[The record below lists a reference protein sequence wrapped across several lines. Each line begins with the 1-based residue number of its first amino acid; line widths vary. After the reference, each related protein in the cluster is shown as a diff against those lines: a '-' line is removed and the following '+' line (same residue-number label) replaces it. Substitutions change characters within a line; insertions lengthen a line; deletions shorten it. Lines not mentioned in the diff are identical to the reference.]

1 MRVRNITTYFV
12 FNALSALMPIVTL
25 PLLTTYMSPKDF
37 GIWTIFTLA
46 AMYSS
51 TIARWEIN
59 TSLKSDFYLE
69 GNDFSLQ
76 TSTAFWYGCGWFLI
90 LIILWAAAFPKNLIW
105 NGINSEWI
113 LAIGA
118 IAFFRY
124 QTVNLHQILQLQN
137 RAMLYGVWSLFSNAG
152 LYGIAIILM
161 IFLNMDWRARAWAEI
176 SVGCASFMVAV
187 FFWRKDYG
195 LRCKFSWNQL
205 LRMLRFSTPYIFAA
219 MIGYLLMTADR
230 LFIGKMMDAEH
241 LGLYAIAVQL
251 SASLSLLISA
261 LVPEWEAA
269 LYKHEGSLKL
279 HIRRKLKK
287 YIVIVFLSLPII
299 LIMPPFLQWLLPY
312 LTQKSFAG
320 AESYIAP
327 ALIIVASAGAF
338 ALLQPM
344 MVILKKSNAY
354 LKTNIAMLVL
364 CSISMW
370 LLIPSY
376 GVYGA
381 AYSLAG
387 SYILGS
393 VLLYNL
399 IVRWTKD

>member
-1 MRVRNITTYFV
+1 MKVKNITTYFV
-12 FNALSALMPIVTL
+12 FNVLSALMPIVTL
-25 PLLTTYMSPKDF
+25 PLFTTYMSPKDF
-37 GIWTIFTLA
+37 GVWTIFALA
-46 AMYSS
+46 AMYVS
-51 TIARWEIN
+51 TVARWEIN
-59 TSLKSDFYLE
+59 TSLKSDFYL
-69 GNDFSLQ
+69 GDNDFSLK

-90 LIILWAAAFPKNLIW
+90 LIILWAVAFPKHLMW
-105 NGINSEWI
+105 NGLNCDWM
-113 LAIGA
+113 LAIGVV
-118 IAFFRY
+118 AFFRY
-124 QTVNLHQILQLQN
+124 QTVNLHQLLQLQN
-137 RAMLYGVWSLFSNAG
+137 RAMLYGAWSFFANTG
-152 LYGIAIILM
+152 LYGISIILM
-161 IFLNMDWRARAWAEI
+161 ICFNMDWRARAWAEL
-176 SVGCASFMVAV
+176 SVGCASFLVAV

-219 MIGYLLMTADR
+219 MIGYLLMSADR
-230 LFIGKMMDAEH
+230 LFIGKMMDAER

-279 HIRRKLKK
+279 HIRRQLKK
-287 YIVIVFLSLPII
+287 YIVIVLLALPVV
-299 LIMPPFLQWLLPY
+299 LIMPSVLQWVLPY
-312 LTQKSFAG
+312 LTQKSFSG

-327 ALIIVASAGAF
+327 ALIIVAAAGAF

-344 MVILKKSNAY
+344 MVMLRKSNAY
-354 LKTNIAMLVL
+354 LKTNIAMLVV

-387 SYILGS
+387 SYLLGGI
-393 VLLYNL
+393 LLYGL
-399 IVRWTKD
+399 ILRWTKD

>member
-1 MRVRNITTYFV
+1 MRVKNLTIYFV

-25 PLLTTYMSPKDF
+25 PLFTTYMSPKDF

-46 AMYSS
+46 AMYAS
-51 TIARWEIN
+51 TVARWEIN

-76 TSTAFWYGCGWFLI
+76 ASTAFWYGCGWFLT
-90 LIILWAAAFPKNLIW
+90 LVILWGAVSPKLIIW
-105 NGINSEWI
+105 NGINSEWL

-124 QTVNLHQILQLQN
+124 QTVNLHQLLQLQN
-137 RAMLYGVWSLFSNAG
+137 RAMLYGVWSLCANIG
-152 LYGIAIILM
+152 LYGISIILM

-176 SVGCASFMVAV
+176 FVGCASFLLAV

-195 LRCKFSWNQL
+195 LRCKFSYIEL
-205 LRMLRFSTPYIFAA
+205 LRMWRFSTPYIFAA

-241 LGLYAIAVQL
+241 LGLYSIAVQL

-279 HIRRKLKK
+279 HIRKKLKK
-287 YIVIVFLSLPII
+287 YIVIVLLGLPIV
-299 LIMPPFLQWLLPY
+299 LIMPPVLQLVLPY
-312 LTQKSFAG
+312 LTRKSFAG
-320 AESYIAP
+320 AEIYILP
-327 ALIIVASAGAF
+327 ALMIVAAAGGF
-338 ALLQPM
+338 TLLQPM
-344 MVILKKSNAY
+344 MVMLKKSDAY
-354 LKTNIAMLVL
+354 LKINMAMLVV

-370 LLIPSY
+370 LLIPLY
-376 GVYGA
+376 GVHGA
-381 AYSLAG
+381 AYSLVG
-387 SYILGS
+387 SYLLGS
-393 VLLYNL
+393 VFLYNL